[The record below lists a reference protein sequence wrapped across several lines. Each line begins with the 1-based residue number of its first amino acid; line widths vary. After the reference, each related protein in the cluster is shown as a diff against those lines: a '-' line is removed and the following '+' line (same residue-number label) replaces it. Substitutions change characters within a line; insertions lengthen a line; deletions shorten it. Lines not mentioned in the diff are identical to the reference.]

1 MVVEESIAFVVIKD
15 DEDRT
20 FLVIS
25 TKKNKIAIVNISA
38 KYIYIFRSYHLS
50 NLFCFGALDD
60 YFEKRI
66 AESLLCIIFCDE

>member
-1 MVVEESIAFVVIKD
+1 MLESVVVVVEESIAFVVIKD

-38 KYIYIFRSYHLS
+38 IYIYLDHITFQIYFVLEHLTTTS
-50 NLFCFGALDD
+50 KKGLQNHYCV
-60 YFEKRI
+60 
-66 AESLLCIIFCDE
+66 